1 MTGGSLLNTYYKL
14 REIGLTRNKTD
25 FAIHLL
31 GRGKTFLRD
40 IEHRRGREGISVPMK
55 TIVRL
60 RTYLR
65 RLADRLPNGAL
76 RRQVEAIIHGI
87 DRDLAVAERL
97 AR

>member
-14 REIGLTRNKTD
+14 REIGLARNKRD
-25 FAIHLL
+25 FAIRLL

-40 IEHRRGREGISVPMK
+40 IEHRRGRDGIRVPMK
-55 TIVRL
+55 TVVRL

-65 RLADRLPNGAL
+65 RLADRLPAGAL
-76 RRQVEAIIHGI
+76 RRQIEGVIHGI
-87 DRDLAVAERL
+87 DRDLAVAELL